1 MEIPKKAQ
9 GRPPGS
15 RFAITGESRIF
26 KCAKAKCTRRE
37 QKNICCAVRA
47 WAKKAGEKV
56 TCRYVPGAVEV
67 YVVSS
72 PETYGHVITGTTT
85 MSSLQGRKTTHC
97 FKHNDSARTITSGEI
112 IWEEK

>member
-15 RFAITGESRIF
+15 RYAIPGKFRIF
-26 KCAKAKCTRRE
+26 KCAKAKCTKRE

-56 TCRYVPGAVEV
+56 SCRCFTGEVHAFRCTCTMAQRMVGDGCEV
-67 YVVSS
+67 CN
-72 PETYGHVITGTTT
+72 PKLAREIARENRGDG
-85 MSSLQGRKTTHC
+85 
-97 FKHNDSARTITSGEI
+97 NDI
-112 IWEEK
+112 